1 MKLEMQMAERDKKLL
16 IFLAIFVIVV
26 GIGYWG
32 ITPQIKSI
40 LSIDEE
46 KEVEEYQ
53 QMLDDMK
60 LIELPMLE
68 IENEELEEDILD
80 ARNHF
85 YKMMTSDEVDKYM
98 TGMVLGYN
106 LYSYSLSIGM
116 PSEEAALSAY
126 QYSAKYEID
135 RFAEE
140 ERIAEL
146 EAEQM
151 EEARSESKGVGSSAE
166 RDQLA
171 EIELMDAPEIEYDGN
186 GLAGIYAASV
196 DMQIGGERED
206 LQKLI
211 DDLSVSKDKIWLK
224 TYSWS
229 YIREVGYNEVTGV
242 YEDINRP
249 VLNISVNLYMC
260 EE

>member
-40 LSIDEE
+40 LSINEE
-46 KEVEEYQ
+46 KEEEEYR
-53 QMLDDMK
+53 QMVDDMK
-60 LIELPMLE
+60 LVELPMLE
-68 IENEELEEDILD
+68 IENEDLEKDILA
-80 ARNHF
+80 ARSHF
-85 YKMMTSDEVDKYM
+85 YKMMTSDEVDRYM

-116 PSEEAALSAY
+116 PTEEATLSAY
-126 QYSAKYEID
+126 QYSAKYESDQI
-135 RFAEE
+135 AEA

-151 EEARSESKGVGSSAE
+151 EEAMEDSRGVGSKAE
-166 RDQLA
+166 REQLA
-171 EIELMDAPEIEYDGN
+171 EIELMDAPAIEYDGN
-186 GLAGIYAASV
+186 GLTGIYATSV
-196 DMQIGGERED
+196 SMELGGERED
-206 LQKLI
+206 LQRLI
-211 DDLSVSKDKIWLK
+211 DDLSVSKDKIWLRS
-224 TYSWS
+224 YSWS
-229 YIREVGYNEVTGV
+229 SIREIAFNEQTKL
-242 YEDINRP
+242 YEEEYHP
-249 VLNISVNLYMC
+249 VLNISVDLYMC